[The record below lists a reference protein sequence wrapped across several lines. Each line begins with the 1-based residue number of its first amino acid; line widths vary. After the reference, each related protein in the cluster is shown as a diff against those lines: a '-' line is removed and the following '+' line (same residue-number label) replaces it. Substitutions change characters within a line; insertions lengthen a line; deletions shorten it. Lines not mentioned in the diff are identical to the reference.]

1 MSGGRGRDRHV
12 LYEHVDIPQVSGS
25 GQARPLLLRHE
36 VGQSQAVEAGLL
48 PVAVER
54 VRLAGGE
61 AGPDVTVVSLLT
73 ALSPEPL
80 QVADIFLQ
88 RLQLR
93 LQGLPVGE
101 GCWRSADGAREQTGD
116 SVLGLQFWLEKYFC
130 FIKFSLPR
138 QESLGEESS

>member
-1 MSGGRGRDRHV
+1 MARGRRRDRHV
-12 LYEHVDIPQVSGS
+12 LDEHVNVPEVSSS
-25 GQARPLLLRHE
+25 GQARPLVLRHE
-36 VGQSQAVEAGLL
+36 VGECQTVQAGLL

-54 VRLAGGE
+54 VRLTGGE
-61 AGPDVTVVSLLT
+61 AAPDVTVVSLLT
-73 ALSPEPL
+73 LLSSEPL